1 MAEVLATP
9 QITHCRAEGC
19 LSSSSLLQ
27 PFIGSSHPR
36 AFAHAVLGPEG
47 SPTPTQSPPHP
58 SALSSCFS
66 ILRSF
71 LIITCP
77 SHWPWACWY
86 AMYTTS
92 CKQREQASR
101 LLLLLY

>member
-19 LSSSSLLQ
+19 CSSSSLLQ

-58 SALSSCFS
+58 SALSSCPS

-71 LIITCP
+71 LILTCP
-77 SHWPWACWY
+77 SHRPWAVLVRY
-86 AMYTTS
+86 VYHF
-92 CKQREQASR
+92 
-101 LLLLLY
+101 L